1 MTCDGAV
8 AGEAGSWCTAVMAGA
23 DLERLPIDISHHE
36 LVEFNRRDLQPGK
49 GIAVLRKASAGKVGR
64 DTAGQVGFDIRHNLV
79 RYRQRTGGRRHLD
92 ELECGPELLLHRRFL
107 ATSTPELP
115 GGEREYAECPERT
128 EHPEACCGSG
138 RQTAPT
144 ARTACAHTRCSLRP
158 PMVKTAAAP
167 NNTKASSR

>member
-1 MTCDGAV
+1 MVYRGN
-8 AGEAGSWCTAVMAGA
+8 GGA

-49 GIAVLRKASAGKVGR
+49 GIAVLRKASAGQVGR

-79 RYRQRTGGRRHLD
+79 RYRQRTGGRR
-92 ELECGPELLLHRRFL
+92 P
-107 ATSTPELP
+107 STNSNAVRSSCCTAASLRPVP
-115 GGEREYAECPERT
+115 QSSQAAKREYAECPERT